1 MINQNKPIIIDSS
14 GSNIKYTEKEELYC
28 QWLWDIYREDSGIIN
43 QTDVPKATLGKVAE
57 MVERPDN
64 SLKTVFSRI
73 FKNKNHENLS
83 LEF

>member
-1 MINQNKPIIIDSS
+1 MIAQNKSIIIDSS
-14 GSNIKYTEKEELYC
+14 GSNIKHTEKEEIYG
-28 QWLWDIYREDSGIIN
+28 QWLWDIYQEDKGFAN
-43 QTDVPKATLGKVAE
+43 QTDVPKATLDKVAE

-73 FKNKNHENLS
+73 FKGKNHENLS